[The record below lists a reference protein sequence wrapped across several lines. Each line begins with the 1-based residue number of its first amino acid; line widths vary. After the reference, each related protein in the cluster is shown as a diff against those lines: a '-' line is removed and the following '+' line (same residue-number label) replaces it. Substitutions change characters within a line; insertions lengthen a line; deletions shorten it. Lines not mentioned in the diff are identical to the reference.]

1 MIKCE
6 VCNREFKNKG
16 GYSSHKKTCDY
27 VFTIKDE
34 IISLYVDSLVS
45 INEIGKKYGIG
56 KDIVIRVLGDK
67 KRTLSEG
74 IKTAHKK
81 YPERYLHSDE
91 TKEIMR
97 VKRIEFMKNN
107 PDKTAWRTSNLSY
120 PEKLFLEKLE
130 ISNWGEKYSIIREYC
145 FFPYFID
152 FAFVN
157 EKVAVEIDGSQH
169 LLTDRKE
176 SDDKKDKL
184 LLNDG
189 WSVIRITDKEVK
201 SNLDNV
207 MLEIENI
214 LNSKTSSKKY
224 NLGILSIPVGYQKKE
239 KTTFG
244 YTKAQFESCI
254 KQRKVKRPDY
264 KTLKQLVSEL
274 KYVKTGK
281 MFGVSENTIR
291 KWLKFYEK
299 TGGEY

>member
-6 VCNREFKNKG
+6 GCNKEFKNKG

-27 VFTIKDE
+27 VLTIKNE
-34 IISLYVDSLVS
+34 IISLYVDSLVG

-107 PDKTAWRTSNLSY
+107 PYKTAWRTSNLSY

-130 ISNWGEKYSIIREYC
+130 ILNWGEKYSIIREYC
-145 FFPYFID
+145 IFPYFID

-169 LLTDRKE
+169 LLSDRKE

-184 LLNDG
+184 LLKDG

-207 MLEIENI
+207 MLEIKNI

-224 NLGILSIPVGYQKKE
+224 NLGILSIPVGYKKKE
-239 KTTFG
+239 KNTFG
-244 YTKAQFESCI
+244 YTKSRFESCV
-254 KQRKVKRPDY
+254 KQRKVERPEFE
-264 KTLKQLVSEL
+264 TLKNLVKEFGF
-274 KYVKTGK
+274 VKTGK
-281 MFGVSENTIR
+281 KYGVSDNSIR

-299 TGGEY
+299 TEGK

>member
-1 MIKCE
+1 M
-6 VCNREFKNKG
+6 
-16 GYSSHKKTCDY
+16 
-27 VFTIKDE
+27 
-34 IISLYVDSLVS
+34 DSLVG

-56 KDIVIRVLGDK
+56 KDVVIRVLGDK
-67 KRTLSEG
+67 ERTLSEG
-74 IKTAHKK
+74 IKIAHKK

-130 ISNWGEKYSIIREYC
+130 VLNWGEKYSIIREYC
-145 FFPYFID
+145 IFPYFID

-169 LLTDRKE
+169 LLEDRKE
-176 SDDKKDKL
+176 RDDKKDKL
-184 LLNDG
+184 LLKDG
-189 WSVIRITDKEVK
+189 WNVIRITDKEVK

-207 MLEIENI
+207 MLEIKNI

-239 KTTFG
+239 KNTFG
-244 YTKAQFESCI
+244 YTKAQFESCV
-254 KQRKVKRPDY
+254 KQRKVERPDY
-264 KTLKQLVSEL
+264 ETLKQLVFEL

-281 MFGVSENTIR
+281 MFGVSENAIR

-299 TGGEY
+299 TGGKY